1 MWFLIAVLCVSPI
14 EVSDNYP
21 EYNNELLEWAAQE
34 NVELLVRT
42 SRNDLCK
49 IKTTKIKTLGNFNG
63 ELFPRSGKMWL
74 YEPEPVR
81 VKMVNDCPQCRRV
94 R

>member
-1 MWFLIAVLCVSPI
+1 MWLLFAILSVSPI

-34 NVELLVRT
+34 NVELSVRI
-42 SRNDLCK
+42 SKNDLCK
-49 IKTTKIKTLGNFNG
+49 LKTTNIKVLGKFNG
-63 ELFPRSGKMWL
+63 ELFPKSGKMYL
-74 YEPEPVR
+74 KESEPI
-81 VKMVNDCPQCRRV
+81 KMKMFNDCPTCRRL